1 MVVFHIFL
9 LLKIY
14 FPGLLEALLMTKEME
29 ALEELAANVSGDSS
43 APHHIANILR
53 EAIYRGIFTEGSP
66 LHQAQ
71 IALKLGVSPIPLREA
86 LRLLE
91 TEGLVEFQGYR
102 GAFVTE
108 LSLEEARELYE
119 MISALE
125 TNLMRIA
132 FPGITRRIVEEAGN
146 VLDMMENETD
156 CIRWRDLNFLF
167 HALLYEPADRP
178 LTVDMIARLRQK
190 TDRNIRAHLDSMRK
204 ESEKQHR
211 EILDAV
217 SAGDLEASVAALKRH
232 LEYTSRDLQSWMRSE
247 RGPKGTRRASAA
259 GRPFQE

>member
-1 MVVFHIFL
+1 M
-9 LLKIY
+9 
-14 FPGLLEALLMTKEME
+14 PEETTTLED
-29 ALEELAANVSGDSS
+29 LARKMSGDSS

-66 LHQAQ
+66 IHQGQ
-71 IALKLGVSPIPLREA
+71 ISQKLGVSPIPLREA

-91 TEGLVEFQGYR
+91 TEGLVEFRGYR

-132 FPGITRRIVEEAGN
+132 FDRITRRTVEEAEN
-146 VLDMMENETD
+146 VLDTMERETD

-167 HALLYEPADRP
+167 HALFYEPADRP
-178 LTVDMIARLRQK
+178 LTVDIISRLREK
-190 TDRNIRAHLDSMRK
+190 TDRTIRAHLDSMRK
-204 ESEKQHR
+204 ESERQHR
-211 EILDAV
+211 EILAAV
-217 SAGDLEASVAALKRH
+217 AAGDLEASVAALKKH
-232 LEYTSRDLQSWMRSE
+232 LDYTSNDLQSWMRSE
-247 RGPKGTRRASAA
+247 QDLHEKKRTRPTY
-259 GRPFQE
+259 RPFHR

>member
-1 MVVFHIFL
+1 M
-9 LLKIY
+9 
-14 FPGLLEALLMTKEME
+14 PEETTTLED
-29 ALEELAANVSGDSS
+29 LARKMSGDSS

-66 LHQAQ
+66 IHQGQ
-71 IALKLGVSPIPLREA
+71 ISQRLGVSPIPLREA

-91 TEGLVEFQGYR
+91 TEGLVEFRGYR

-132 FPGITRRIVEEAGN
+132 FDGITRRTVQEAEN
-146 VLDMMENETD
+146 VLDSMERETD

-167 HALLYEPADRP
+167 HALFYEPADRP
-178 LTVDMIARLRQK
+178 LTVDIISRLREK
-190 TDRNIRAHLDSMRK
+190 TDRTIRTHLDSMRK
-204 ESEKQHR
+204 ESERQHR
-211 EILDAV
+211 EILAAV
-217 SAGDLEASVAALKRH
+217 AAGDLEASVAALKKH
-232 LEYTSRDLQSWMRSE
+232 LDYTSNDLQSWMRSE
-247 RGPKGTRRASAA
+247 QDLHEKKRTRPTY
-259 GRPFQE
+259 RPLHH